1 MLHSFGKN
9 VLVFIPEYALKEVH
23 NSQMIGIS
31 QINASTA
38 INKLCN
44 TIEEVILSVP
54 CCQHEVNKQ
63 IKNEML
69 EPVLRYGILK
79 ERMSAL
85 ITDAVRADLLESKG
99 YDTQIL
105 EFIDMEHTPKNLLIR
120 AVRTGKR
127 SDQGKV
133 EKMLAALNIH
143 PTLDRLLNEKE
154 QEGSVR

>member
-1 MLHSFGKN
+1 MASRKAIFIAAPTGAEPESAYQPQEHIHQQEYHHNRLRIH
-9 VLVFIPEYALKEVH
+9 LVHIAFH
-23 NSQMIGIS
+23 HF
-31 QINASTA
+31 
-38 INKLCN
+38 KL
-44 TIEEVILSVP
+44 ILLLR
-54 CCQHEVNKQ
+54 
-63 IKNEML
+63 IRNEML